1 MKLIIISVFII
12 SNIFAQSGLTVIG
25 GYNMSKIKYNDD
37 DVTEM
42 IDVDMRSGINIGI
55 EQNTGSL
62 IAGASIVQRGA
73 EYEFDLMGY
82 EFSGYDVYNYAA
94 LHVLYPIAMGTGLEG
109 FGGLQA
115 GFALGGEAHIEAD
128 GNTETEDID
137 ADGFGVDAGL
147 LVGASFMLNE
157 KFGIRAS
164 YYLGLTDVAK
174 DGGDDENYKNNTISL
189 SALMKL

>member
-1 MKLIIISVFII
+1 MRVFII
-12 SNIFAQSGLTVIG
+12 SLFILSNIFAQSGLTVIG
-25 GYNMSKIKYNDD
+25 GYNMSRIKYNDA
-37 DVTEM
+37 DVSEN
-42 IDVDMRSGINIGI
+42 IDIDNRGGFNIGI
-55 EQNTGSL
+55 EKNTGSL

-115 GFALGGEAHIEAD
+115 GFALGGETHIEAM

-137 ADGFGVDAGL
+137 ADGFGIDAGL

-164 YYLGLTDVAK
+164 YFLGLTDVAK
-174 DGGDDENYKNNTISL
+174 DGADDENYKNNTISL

>member
-1 MKLIIISVFII
+1 MRVFII
-12 SNIFAQSGLTVIG
+12 SLFIVSNIFAQSGLTVIG
-25 GYNMSKIKYNDD
+25 GYNMSRIKYNDA
-37 DVTEM
+37 DVSEN
-42 IDVDMRSGINIGI
+42 IDIDNRGGFNIGI
-55 EQNTGSL
+55 EKNTGSL
-62 IAGASIVQRGA
+62 IAGASFVQRGA
-73 EYEFDLMGY
+73 EVEFEFYGY

-115 GFALGGEAHIEAD
+115 GLALGGETHIAAM

-137 ADGFGVDAGL
+137 ADGFGIDAGL

-164 YYLGLTDVAK
+164 YFLGLTDVAK
-174 DGGDDENYKNNTISL
+174 DGADDENYKNNTISL